1 MKRRCV
7 LQGVL
12 ATVINNAATNARA
25 QTSSIGRRFIV
36 GLLTL
41 SSAETFSANERA
53 LVEGLRALGYVE
65 GQNIAI
71 ERRYA
76 DSSGDKLDLFASE
89 LVRLKPDL
97 ILAGPNRE
105 INAIRRLTR
114 TIAIV
119 SAAAADPVGAGI
131 IESLARPGGNVTGL
145 TATASTGI
153 IGKRMEL
160 LKEIVPDLRRI
171 AVLRVAAETSPDLWA
186 DVQRSSAALKLE
198 IAAVDANGLEGF
210 EAAFGAVMATR
221 PQALILVGQSSIT
234 TRARQISE
242 FALKNR
248 LPASFALKEL
258 ATAGLLIT
266 YGVNQPDNYRRAAA
280 YVDKILRGAKPADLP
295 VEQPTKFEMAIN
307 LKTAKAIGVTIPKSL
322 LLRADEVIE

>member
-12 ATVINNAATNARA
+12 ATAIIITTATNASA
-25 QTSSIGRRFIV
+25 QTSSGRRFIV

-76 DSSGDKLDLFASE
+76 AGSGDKLDLFASE

-119 SAAAADPVGAGI
+119 SAAAVDPVGAGI
-131 IESLARPGGNVTGL
+131 IESLARPGGNITGL
-145 TATASTGI
+145 TAAASTGI

-171 AVLRVAAETSPDLWA
+171 AVLRVAAESRP
-186 DVQRSSAALKLE
+186 
-198 IAAVDANGLEGF
+198 I
-210 EAAFGAVMATR
+210 FGPTYNAR
-221 PQALILVGQSSIT
+221 P
-234 TRARQISE
+234 
-242 FALKNR
+242 
-248 LPASFALKEL
+248 PH
-258 ATAGLLIT
+258 
-266 YGVNQPDNYRRAAA
+266 
-280 YVDKILRGAKPADLP
+280 
-295 VEQPTKFEMAIN
+295 
-307 LKTAKAIGVTIPKSL
+307 
-322 LLRADEVIE
+322 